1 MGRNLII
8 NLVSSQK
15 SPNPHISAPSVSAN
29 VKKELGSFITQ
40 TFTNSR
46 YENAIPLPGLPSGSP
61 DHGFCVLHQKLQMIN
76 CCIEVKIAREKNK
89 DEKEESIPLVQ
100 PDEVLSG
107 NDDTGKFFS

>member
-1 MGRNLII
+1 
-8 NLVSSQK
+8 
-15 SPNPHISAPSVSAN
+15 
-29 VKKELGSFITQ
+29 
-40 TFTNSR
+40 
-46 YENAIPLPGLPSGSP
+46 
-61 DHGFCVLHQKLQMIN
+61 MIN